1 MAESNAVEVLD
12 SFFEDWVSD
21 IEYNILQTSAV
32 PEPVEIP
39 ERPEP
44 RRRERK
50 APERKVRIRT
60 LPEQKPV
67 TRTRRDRSKGLFLI
81 SAFILLI
88 GALSI
93 VASYSE
99 VYSRKARIS
108 ALKEEIEETRM
119 STAADV
125 IRENP
130 MQDMSALYTYAVDEL
145 GMQEAD
151 STHTV
156 FITLPQQSYTELPAG
171 PQEQTS
177 RVRFH
182 WFS

>member
-1 MAESNAVEVLD
+1 MAESNAVEALD
-12 SFFEDWVSD
+12 NFFEDWVSD

-39 ERPEP
+39 VRPEP
-44 RRRERK
+44 KRRERK
-50 APERKVRIRT
+50 APQRKVRIRT
-60 LPEQKPV
+60 LPDNRPV
-67 TRTRRDRSKGLFLI
+67 KKTGRDRSKGLFLI

-99 VYSRKARIS
+99 VYSRKARVS
-108 ALKEEIEETRM
+108 ALKEEIEETRL

-145 GMQEAD
+145 GMQ
-151 STHTV
+151 
-156 FITLPQQSYTELPAG
+156 
-171 PQEQTS
+171 
-177 RVRFH
+177 
-182 WFS
+182 